1 MANSCFDWPHLSA
14 YRFVD
19 GKIVQITSE
28 EEIDAIEKALDIPT
42 PLKPVK
48 EHLKKALHLLADRK
62 KPDYSNSIKES
73 VLAVE
78 AICKL
83 ITKKPK
89 ATLGQALKEIE
100 STSTIEI
107 HPALKRAFS
116 NLYGYTS
123 DADGIR
129 HALLEKTDLDIED
142 ATFMLVS
149 VSAFINYLRSKLS
162 KADVKVG

>member
-1 MANSCFDWPHLSA
+1 M
-14 YRFVD
+14 
-19 GKIVQITSE
+19 
-28 EEIDAIEKALDIPT
+28 
-42 PLKPVK
+42 KPVK